1 MGIEDWVL
9 KGTKLITNRK
19 AKMKN
24 LEVNSQIYNI
34 KKTKPCHKNY
44 YIYIYVYIYIYT
56 YIYIYMKFALKIGS
70 FLQNNSRL

>member
-34 KKTKPCHKNY
+34 NKTKPCHKNYY
-44 YIYIYVYIYIYT
+44 YIYIYVYIYIY
-56 YIYIYMKFALKIGS
+56 I
-70 FLQNNSRL
+70 